1 LSPAGIIATSSARL
15 SVDFLTMFIPRD
27 EADKDCE
34 RDRVDRRST
43 TGSATVSASDDF
55 FVRFVERPLCCAALS
70 PSVDDRL
77 IPPFF
82 VLDGSVLLVLEDFDD
97 ISFPRLFSVTVVN
110 DSNRGD
116 TRRLAG
122 FGSSATGAD
131 TFDFAAARPCPR

>member
-1 LSPAGIIATSSARL
+1 
-15 SVDFLTMFIPRD
+15 MFIPRD

-34 RDRVDRRST
+34 RDRVDRRSK

-122 FGSSATGAD
+122 FGSPATGAD
-131 TFDFAAARPCPR
+131 TFDFASARPSLR

>member
-1 LSPAGIIATSSARL
+1 
-15 SVDFLTMFIPRD
+15 MFIPRD

>member
-1 LSPAGIIATSSARL
+1 
-15 SVDFLTMFIPRD
+15 MFIPRD

-82 VLDGSVLLVLEDFDD
+82 VLRSLDGSVSLVLEDFDV